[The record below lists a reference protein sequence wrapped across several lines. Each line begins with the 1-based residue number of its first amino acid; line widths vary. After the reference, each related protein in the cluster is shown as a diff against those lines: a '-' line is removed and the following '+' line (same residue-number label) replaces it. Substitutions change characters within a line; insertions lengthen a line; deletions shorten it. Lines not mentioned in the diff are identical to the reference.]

1 MKITPTYMSTRK
13 RGEYWG
19 EGGEGQLNK
28 WDHQLQFWK
37 GGKPYKEISEITGC
51 FEYRKCI
58 SWKKTLQTIARIGEW
73 VFVSISWNK
82 RRTIWKWLRLVVH
95 WAGGYV
101 FEGSFT
107 EAAGRHSLF
116 RERFGNDAN
125 HCLSVLV
132 YIPHFKLQFYFLSS
146 AFSTWICSWSFAHY
160 L

>member
-1 MKITPTYMSTRK
+1 MKITPTYMSTHK
-13 RGEYWG
+13 RGECWG
-19 EGGEGQLNK
+19 GNL
-28 WDHQLQFWK
+28 
-37 GGKPYKEISEITGC
+37 ISEIISC
-51 FEYRKCI
+51 NFEKVGNHIKKFPKSPVVLNIVYKL
-58 SWKKTLQTIARIGEW
+58 KKTLQTIARIGEW
-73 VFVSISWNK
+73 IFVSISWNK

-107 EAAGRHSLF
+107 EAAGRHSLI

-132 YIPHFKLQFYFLSS
+132 YIPHFKFRFYFLSS